1 VRKQEDENLANEE
14 IQRAIEF
21 IVQQQAQYAARLER
35 DEVRLAS
42 LEESFKMLVELARGA
57 DERQD
62 TMEETMATLSNTM
75 NDLVQTT
82 ITLKESQH
90 QAEAILTEFAR
101 ASNDRLVTVERTM
114 TTLSQ
119 TMNELAQSMPKL
131 SESQNKTDAS
141 LAELARGADARA
153 NQYAATF
160 ERDESRLARYE
171 ESFNMLVQL
180 PHKHE

>member
-1 VRKQEDENLANEE
+1 VRKQEDEELANEE

-21 IVQQQAQYAARLER
+21 IVQQQAQYVARLER
-35 DEVRLAS
+35 DEVRLAR
-42 LEESFKMLVELARGA
+42 LEESFKLLVELARGA

-62 TMEETMATLSNTM
+62 TMGETMATLSNTM

-82 ITLKESQH
+82 ITLKEAQR
-90 QAEAILTEFAR
+90 QADAILTEFAR

-119 TMNELAQSMPKL
+119 TMNELAQSMTRL
-131 SESQNKTDAS
+131 TESQNKTDAS

-153 NQYAATF
+153 NQYAARF
-160 ERDESRLARYE
+160 ERDESRLARHE

-180 PHKHE
+180 AHKHE